1 MNIIKVL
8 AMAALSIAATS
19 CMVVPP
25 ETGSYSTP
33 VSAPV
38 QYPAQQPVIIQQPT
52 QPVIIQQPAQPVVVQ
67 PPYDRHKHC
76 HDPISG
82 EYLKVHPDSRKCHEW
97 LRHNQKER
105 EKHHLCIDRKTGHY
119 VHGVPANSAECHRI
133 NRPEPPKHP
142 AHPEHPKHP
151 HQGDKRPHQPI
162 QQPVQQPAPVKSP
175 PNNAAPCIDKRTN
188 QPVNGIPANS
198 VKCATINR

>member
-1 MNIIKVL
+1 MNIFKVIGVIG
-8 AMAALSIAATS
+8 LSIAATS

-67 PPYDRHKHC
+67 PPHNHKHC

-105 EKHHLCIDRKTGHY
+105 EKHHLCVDRNTGHY

-133 NRPEPPKHP
+133 NRPK
-142 AHPEHPKHP
+142 HPEHPKHP
-151 HQGDKRPHQPI
+151 HQGDKKPQPI

-188 QPVNGIPANS
+188 QPVNGVPANS
-198 VKCATINR
+198 LQCAKINR